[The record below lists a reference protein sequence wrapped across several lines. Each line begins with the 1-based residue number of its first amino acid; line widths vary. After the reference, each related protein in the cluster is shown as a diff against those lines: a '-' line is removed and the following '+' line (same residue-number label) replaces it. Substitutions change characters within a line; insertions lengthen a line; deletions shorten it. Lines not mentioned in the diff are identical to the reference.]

1 MNCAPAKN
9 STSRSASV
17 RPLPRIVVACPN
29 QVVVYVIQVP
39 DFGARFWVYQVVDDR
54 TDSYNGTKRTSRD

>member
-1 MNCAPAKN
+1 
-9 STSRSASV
+9 
-17 RPLPRIVVACPN
+17 LPRIVVACPN

-54 TDSYNGTKRTSRD
+54 TDSYNGTQRTSRD